1 MKKKNTEAAS
11 DKKQKI
17 PFFKRSIGAKLSLI
31 LIIVLAVTLSVIGIL
46 NASLLAPFYQSNK
59 EKRLKEAYRQIT
71 TLSSTADDLTD
82 SLKEISLKD
91 NIVITITD
99 SDFQSV
105 QYATGRDSERNIM
118 RLFGYYTGLYTDKV
132 EILEQNDDYVIQETD
147 DQHISTTYLE
157 MWGTL
162 ENGNL
167 FLLQTPL
174 QSITAAAKLST
185 LFYLIV
191 GSIVTIIS
199 AVIIYLLI
207 RSYTKPLRQLNS
219 LSKQMA
225 NLDFDARYTGQ
236 TDDEIGQLGQSF
248 NKMSDELAH
257 TISELKSANVELQKD
272 NEKKTQIDE
281 VRREFLN
288 NVTHELK
295 TPIALIQGY
304 AEGLKDNVAEDAD
317 SRDFYCDVI
326 IDEAAKMNNM
336 VKQLLTLNRLEF
348 GNDVVEMERFDLT
361 QLIAGVVRGM
371 QVMIQDSGATVSFP
385 YSDPL
390 FVWGDEFKIEEVI
403 TNYLSNACHHVDGEK
418 KIEITMTEDDD
429 HVVTVSVFNTGRPI
443 PEDSID
449 HVFEKF
455 YKVDKARTRAYGGS
469 GIGLSI
475 VKAIMEGHRQKYGV
489 TNYSNGVAFYFT
501 IDSGTTPK
509 YVPEETEAQDTTDI
523 D

>member
-1 MKKKNTEAAS
+1 MKQSKTKEKKTV
-11 DKKQKI
+11 
-17 PFFKRSIGAKLSLI
+17 PFFRQSIGAKLTII
-31 LIIVLAVTLSVIGIL
+31 LITVLAITLTTIGII
-46 NASLLAPFYQSNK
+46 NACFLAPFYQYNK
-59 EKRLKEAYRQIT
+59 ENRLKEAYLQIQE
-71 TLSSTADDLTD
+71 LSSSAADLTD

-105 QYATGRDSERNIM
+105 QYATGRDSERNIL
-118 RLFGYYTGLYTDKV
+118 RLFGYYTGLYGEKV
-132 EILEQNDDYVIQETD
+132 KILDQTSAYTIQETD
-147 DQHISTTYLE
+147 DPHISTTYLE

-162 ENGNL
+162 KNGNL

-174 QSITAAAKLST
+174 QSMTAAANLST
-185 LFYLIV
+185 LFYLVI
-191 GSIVTIIS
+191 GSIVTVIS
-199 AVIIYLLI
+199 AVFIYLLI
-207 RSYTKPLRQLNS
+207 RNYTKPIRQLNQ

-225 NLDFDARYTGQ
+225 SLDFEARYTGQ

-248 NKMSDELAH
+248 NKMSEELEH

-272 NEKKTQIDE
+272 NEKKTQLDE

-304 AEGLKDNVAEDAD
+304 AEGLKDNVAEDEE

-326 IDEAAKMNNM
+326 MDEAGKMNKM
-336 VKQLLTLNRLEF
+336 VQQLLTLNRLEF
-348 GNDVVEMERFDLT
+348 GNDIVEMERFDLT
-361 QLIAGVVRGM
+361 QLIGGVIRGM
-371 QVMIQDSGATVSFP
+371 QVMIDEHQAAVSFP
-385 YSDPL
+385 YHEPL
-390 FVWGDEFKIEEVI
+390 YVWGDEFKIEEVI
-403 TNYLSNACHHVDGEK
+403 TNYLSNACHHVSGER
-418 KIEITMTEDDD
+418 KIEVTMEETNEQT
-429 HVVTVSVFNTGRPI
+429 VRVTVFNTGEPI
-443 PEDSID
+443 PEESIG

-489 TNYSNGVAFYFT
+489 KNYKNGVAFFFT
-501 IDSGTTPK
+501 MDSGSTPK
-509 YVPEETEAQDTTDI
+509 YIPSEDRETDLTDI